1 VPHDGS
7 PTATIR
13 GPLSDDTLLVFIS
26 DVHIG
31 GAGGTEVF
39 DSEAELTASLGEWD
53 RHEGPV
59 ELVLAGDFFD
69 LLRMEAPGAEDDRI
83 ESTIARPDYQELFDA
98 LRRFARGPRR
108 RVTYVVGNHDA
119 EAWWNQRIRREL
131 VDEGLVHEVALSFAA
146 TFAGAPDQVVYCEH
160 GNQLDPANRITDYAN
175 PLESP
180 LGTHVV
186 TDFVRPLGSGAS
198 LTESLHLRDVNYVFP
213 VGEIPEWMAGR
224 IFYQFVSQALRWLLT
239 PLLIAFVLIF
249 VLTSRADGETL
260 GVRRV
265 LVVVAYDLALL
276 VVALGVLF
284 FLSRR
289 VAKQAIAIMAATPFG
304 RAVGAGRRPNDEIR
318 ELLTDGRSPPMASN
332 VSGANIAVWVSGHSH
347 APGSAEVQHADG
359 LRAVIVN
366 TGCWL
371 RQLQPVEAHFGAPPV
386 FVPAYVQTHVLVR
399 CEDGGLTVE
408 LWDQPRPIE
417 RRLRWIDPLRIVPK
431 RPKPADPR
439 IPWIERAAIIGR
451 LPEQP
456 PPGEPLLVAR
466 HRVSDRS
473 TR

>member
-1 VPHDGS
+1 M
-7 PTATIR
+7 R
-13 GPLSDDTLLVFIS
+13 GPLNDDTLLVFIS

-31 GAGGTEVF
+31 GAAGTEVF
-39 DSEAELTASLGEWD
+39 DSAAELTALLGELE
-53 RHEGPV
+53 RHDGPV

-69 LLRMEAPGAEDDRI
+69 LLRMNAPDGKDDRI
-83 ESTIARPDYQELFDA
+83 ASTIARPEYKELFDG
-98 LRRFARGPRR
+98 LRRFARDPRC

-146 TFAGAPDQVVYCEH
+146 TFAAAPDQVVYCEH
-160 GNQLDPANRITDYAN
+160 GNQLDPANRIADYGN

-198 LTESLHLRDVNYVFP
+198 VTESLHLRDVNYVFP
-213 VGEIPEWMAGR
+213 VGEIPEWIAGR
-224 IFYQFVSQALRWLLT
+224 IFYQFASQAIRWLLT
-239 PLLIAFVLIF
+239 PLLVAFVLIIVF
-249 VLTSRADGETL
+249 TSRTDEGTL
-260 GVRRV
+260 GARRL
-265 LVVVAYDLALL
+265 LVGVVFDLALL
-276 VVALGVLF
+276 VVASGVLF
-284 FLSRR
+284 FISRR
-289 VAKQAIAIMAATPFG
+289 VAKQAITIMAATPFG

-318 ELLTDGRSPPMASN
+318 ELLSDGRSPPMASN
-332 VSGANIAVWVSGHSH
+332 VSGTNIAVWVSGHSH

-359 LRAVIVN
+359 RRVVMVN

-371 RQLQPVEAHFGAPPV
+371 RQLQPVQAHFGAPAV
-386 FVPAYVQTHVLVR
+386 FVPAFVQTHVRVR

-408 LWDQPRPIE
+408 LWDRPRPIE

-456 PPGEPLLVAR
+456 PPGEPFLVAR
-466 HRVSDRS
+466 HHVSVRS
-473 TR
+473 AT

>member
-1 VPHDGS
+1 MGAINTTELLLRSRDQHRTLPG
-7 PTATIR
+7 
-13 GPLSDDTLLVFIS
+13 LSDR
-26 DVHIG
+26 IG
-31 GAGGTEVF
+31 ERYSGN
-39 DSEAELTASLGEWD
+39 
-53 RHEGPV
+53 
-59 ELVLAGDFFD
+59 GDFFAFAND
-69 LLRMEAPGAEDDRI
+69 STSRVEPTRGPTITTACVYDRNIDGRRTWFVAEDDGY
-83 ESTIARPDYQELFDA
+83 AH
-98 LRRFARGPRR
+98 
-108 RVTYVVGNHDA
+108 VVGNHDA

-131 VDEGLVHEVALSFAA
+131 VDEGLVHELALSFAA
-146 TFAGAPDQVVYCEH
+146 TFAGSPDQVVYCEH

-249 VLTSRADGETL
+249 VLTSRTDGGTL

-276 VVALGVLF
+276 VVALAVLF

-289 VAKQAIAIMAATPFG
+289 VGKQAIAIMAATPFG

-318 ELLTDGRSPPMASN
+318 ELLSDGRLPPMASN
-332 VSGANIAVWVSGHSH
+332 VSGTNIAVWVSGHSH
-347 APGSAEVQHADG
+347 APGSAEFQHADG
-359 LRAVIVN
+359 RRAVMVN

-386 FVPAYVQTHVLVR
+386 FVPAYVQMHVRVR
-399 CEDGGLTVE
+399 CEDGGCEDGGLTVE

-473 TR
+473 T